1 MPARSDGPEQPTEH
15 PDAVL
20 PGDIRLTEP
29 TTLRAL
35 AHPFRRRLL
44 DSLSADGP
52 ATVGQ
57 LAERTGQA
65 VGSVS
70 HHLKVLQTAGV
81 VAPAPDLAR
90 DQRESWWRRVH
101 SISWGGAT
109 GSDAERT
116 AVEAA
121 TDVLTERHWQLL
133 NDYRRNADSLPQW
146 ADASFASDG
155 WLRLTPAELHAFGEE
170 LRAVVNRW
178 RRYSDELHQAG
189 RPGTAG
195 ERPVGPADPRDSA
208 TPLDSADPAASGDG
222 PSAAENDRTT
232 VFYLLRGFPARP

>member
-1 MPARSDGPEQPTEH
+1 MSPRSHQHGDATEPAQEP
-15 PDAVL
+15 
-20 PGDIRLTEP
+20 IRITEP

-57 LAERTGQA
+57 LAERTNQA

-70 HHLKVLQTAGV
+70 HHLKVLQRAGV
-81 VAPAPDLAR
+81 VQPAPDLAR
-90 DQRESWWRRVH
+90 DQRESWWRRVQ

-109 GSDAERT
+109 GTPAERT

-121 TDVLTERHWQLL
+121 TDVVTERQWQLL

-146 ADASFASDG
+146 AEASFATDG
-155 WLRLTPAELHAFGEE
+155 WMTLTPAELHACGEQ
-170 LRAVVNRW
+170 LREVVNRW
-178 RRYSDELHQAG
+178 RQYSDERRDAV
-189 RPGTAG
+189 RSGTAAP
-195 ERPVGPADPRDSA
+195 RPPAPI
-208 TPLDSADPAASGDG
+208 PPESGDTA
-222 PSAAENDRTT
+222 PSAADDDRATI
-232 VFYLLRGFPARP
+232 FYFLRGFPARP